1 MHGWFKA
8 TCVEEIAATAMP
20 TSTQHQPQPQRQLP
34 PKQVSIHGDGDDD
47 ESVIVNKRTLLGLIA
62 QSELHA
68 PRTVVL
74 QRGKKGFGFVLRG
87 AKGKR
92 ATTKEQLMM
101 IKFVLLCRLQ
111 SEHELAAAEQN
122 ET

>member
-8 TCVEEIAATAMP
+8 TCVEEIAAATLP
-20 TSTQHQPQPQRQLP
+20 TSSQHQPQPQRQLP

-92 ATTKEQLMM
+92 ATTKEQ
-101 IKFVLLCRLQ
+101 Q
-111 SEHELAAAEQN
+111 
-122 ET
+122 